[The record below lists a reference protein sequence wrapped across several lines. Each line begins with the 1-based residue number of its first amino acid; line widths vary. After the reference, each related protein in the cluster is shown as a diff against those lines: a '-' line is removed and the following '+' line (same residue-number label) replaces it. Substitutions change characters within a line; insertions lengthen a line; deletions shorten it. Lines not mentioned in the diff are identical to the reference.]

1 MTRNRFSFLVAC
13 AALLVLV
20 AASCGNRSKTP
31 SDTFILH
38 GKLKNTNGEKIVL
51 VQMKADS
58 LKPLDSMKIDD
69 NGEFRFSYKPK
80 ELCFYMLKMSND
92 NFITLLLDKGETV
105 EITGNSRQLANEY
118 SVSGSPGS
126 VLLHELTQFT
136 RTNYKTA
143 DSLFQI
149 QVQNQDSVIYK
160 KIKKENDSLYQI
172 LYEKQQR
179 FVRGFITKN
188 PTSLA
193 SLFALYQIFGRQKV
207 LNERDDFAFYAM
219 LDSSLML
226 QYPKNDYV
234 EELHIRVS
242 DIKTFK
248 QELQAAK
255 AKLDTGM
262 MAPEIVLKNAGG
274 FAQSLSSTKGKIT
287 LLMFW
292 AASSLPSIK
301 VLDPLKWMQK
311 KYGPKGFTVYAVS
324 LDKYRQQWEEA
335 IRKYK
340 LTWINVSDLLEW
352 ESPVVKTYALETIP
366 HALLIDRDGRIIK
379 RGITME
385 ELSTRLYKMY
395 KF

>member
-1 MTRNRFSFLVAC
+1 MNRNRFSFLVAC

-20 AASCGNRSKTP
+20 AASCGNRSKTR

-69 NGEFRFSYKPK
+69 NGEFRFRYKPK
-80 ELCFYMLKMSND
+80 DICFYMLKMSND

-105 EITGNSRQLANEY
+105 EISGNSRQLANEY
-118 SVSGSPGS
+118 RVSGSQGS
-126 VLLHELTQFT
+126 ELLHELTQFT
-136 RTNYKTA
+136 RSNYKTA

-149 QVQNQDSVIYK
+149 QVQHQDSVIYK

-172 LYEKQQR
+172 LYEKQQG

-207 LNERDDFAFYAM
+207 LNERDDFSYYAM
-219 LDSSLML
+219 LDSSLMV
-226 QYPKNDYV
+226 QYPKNDFV
-234 EELHIRVS
+234 AELHIRVS

-248 QELQAAK
+248 NELQAAK

-262 MAPEIVLKNAGG
+262 MAPDISLKNVGG
-274 FAQSLSSTKGKIT
+274 FSQPLSSLKGRVT
-287 LLMFW
+287 LLLFW
-292 AASSLPSIK
+292 AASSQPSIK
-301 VLDPLKWMQK
+301 VLDQMKWIQK

-335 IRKYK
+335 IRKYR

-352 ESPVVKTYALETIP
+352 ESPVVKLYALETIP